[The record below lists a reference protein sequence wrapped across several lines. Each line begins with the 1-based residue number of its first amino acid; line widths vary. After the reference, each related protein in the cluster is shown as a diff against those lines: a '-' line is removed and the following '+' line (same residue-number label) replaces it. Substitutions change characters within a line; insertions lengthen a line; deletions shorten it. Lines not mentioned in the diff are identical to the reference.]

1 MRNVNGARNVGGP
14 RNTGGAKEARS
25 QRFVMAADGKDTS
38 QEIRAARH
46 VIRPV

>member
-1 MRNVNGARNVGGP
+1 MVREMWAAQGTRVVR
-14 RNTGGAKEARS
+14 KEARS

-38 QEIRAARH
+38 QEIRAAQH